1 MRRGLAAQ
9 RTPLGRMFWTEKET
23 GPLMH
28 GASLSGEKSFS
39 LWVDRFVS
47 NLDRSFMHKQ
57 GCVVCVHVTVR
68 GFFLTGFWVFGVSRI
83 HENTWKR
90 QFLKGKRT
98 ILKEKNQNIYRS
110 HVKSDDDS
118 FPLAFQRHVVIS
130 FNHFNHCVG

>member
-9 RTPLGRMFWTEKET
+9 RTPLGRMFWTEEET

-57 GCVVCVHVTVR
+57 GCVVCVHVTVS
-68 GFFLTGFWVFGVSRI
+68 FFLGGFRVFGVSRI
-83 HENTWKR
+83 QENT
-90 QFLKGKRT
+90 
-98 ILKEKNQNIYRS
+98 
-110 HVKSDDDS
+110 
-118 FPLAFQRHVVIS
+118 
-130 FNHFNHCVG
+130 